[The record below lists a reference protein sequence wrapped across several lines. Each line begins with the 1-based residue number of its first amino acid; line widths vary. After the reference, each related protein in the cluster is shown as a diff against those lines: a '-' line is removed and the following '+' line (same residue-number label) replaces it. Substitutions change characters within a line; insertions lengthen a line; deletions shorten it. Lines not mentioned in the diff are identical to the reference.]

1 MTVSTC
7 YLSRWGVELPR
18 SRFVHRVQFFF
29 FFFPSR
35 RSVGSFVGAAR
46 FVDRPLGSGDI
57 AVLLLSAGT
66 KISKNKL

>member
-7 YLSRWGVELPR
+7 YLSRWGVELR
-18 SRFVHRVQFFF
+18 DLDLSIVYNFFF

-57 AVLLLSAGT
+57 AVLFLSAGT